1 MLSVTIQL
9 LLWEW
14 LDFVVRWVHVITGI
28 AWIGSSF
35 YFIALD
41 LGLRQNSS
49 LPKGVKGEEW
59 QVHGGGF
66 YNIRKFMVAPEQ
78 LPEQLVWFKWESYS
92 TWLSGFFLLAIVYY
106 GGAELLLIDRFV
118 LDIEPVSTDFLDQV
132 GTDREPD
139 SVQNSVP
146 EFITPS
152 DLTT

>member
-1 MLSVTIQL
+1 MLSVSIQL

-41 LGLRQNSS
+41 LGLRQNSN

-66 YNIRKFMVAPEQ
+66 YNIRKFMVAPKQ

-92 TWLSGFFLLAIVYY
+92 TWLSGVFLLAIV
-106 GGAELLLIDRFV
+106 
-118 LDIEPVSTDFLDQV
+118 
-132 GTDREPD
+132 
-139 SVQNSVP
+139 
-146 EFITPS
+146 
-152 DLTT
+152 